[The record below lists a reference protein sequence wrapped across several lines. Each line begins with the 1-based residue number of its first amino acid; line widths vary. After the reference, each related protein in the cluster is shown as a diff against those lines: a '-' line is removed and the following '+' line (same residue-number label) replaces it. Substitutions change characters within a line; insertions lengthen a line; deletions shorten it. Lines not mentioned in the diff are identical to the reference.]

1 MEQLEKPDNM
11 HIIEAKKEDAAYIA
25 LLARFTF
32 TETFGHYFNNKKDL
46 QDYLSRTFN
55 VPKLRVS
62 LNKPN
67 NVFWL
72 AYVDDLPAGYAKL
85 KLHSPSK
92 FINSQNVSQLQKIYV
107 LKDFLSVGVGRELQ
121 NKVLERAAAN
131 NSENIWLS
139 VLKSNT
145 RAITFYEK
153 NDFDKI
159 GNHDFQIGKELFEFQ
174 AMAKN
179 LI

>member
-1 MEQLEKPDNM
+1 M
-11 HIIEAKKEDAAYIA
+11 HIIEAKEEDASYIA
-25 LLARFTF
+25 LLGRFTF
-32 TETFGHYFNNKKDL
+32 KETFGHYFNDEKDL

-55 VPKLRVS
+55 VPKLKNS

-67 NVFWL
+67 NIFWL
-72 AYVDDLPAGYAKL
+72 AYVDNLPVGYAKL
-85 KLHSPSK
+85 KLNSLSE
-92 FINSQNVSQLQKIYV
+92 FINSPRVCQLQKIYV
-107 LKDFLSVGVGRELQ
+107 LKDFLSLGIGQELQ
-121 NKVLERAAAN
+121 KKVLEKAAADK
-131 NSENIWLS
+131 SEKIWLS

-145 RAITFYEK
+145 RAINFYEK

-159 GNHDFQIGKELFEFQ
+159 GDHDFQIGKEHFEFQ